1 MIFLFIVTTI
11 GLYNYISWYTY
22 RQDLNR
28 YETNSFST
36 GDPTL
41 NRVCIDLNDNY
52 ESNAYFK
59 DRLGLIYNIGKEND
73 TYKIFIT
80 PYNNLPINTVNKD
93 CFPKRNVIYYIEPYI
108 IKSSNNLF
116 LAIVIIFFLK
126 SDPIVKQVWMIGN
139 GRKLCPF
146 LFSFDQN
153 NWLFLGDIYMN
164 DTILFIGYSP
174 YKLLN
179 GKLIPNCLPDN
190 YTSNC
195 ENVNLEDYRK

>member
-1 MIFLFIVTTI
+1 MDAIVDTLSPMWVSDRDNEMNSMNLKIDQKWMIFLFIVTTI

-80 PYNNLPINTVNKD
+80 PYNNLPVNTVNKD
-93 CFPKRNVIYYIEPYI
+93 CFPNRNVIYYIEPYI
-108 IKSSNNLF
+108 IRSSNNLF
-116 LAIVIIFFLK
+116 LAIVIIFFHSK
-126 SDPIVKQVWMIGN
+126 HIITP
-139 GRKLCPF
+139 
-146 LFSFDQN
+146 
-153 NWLFLGDIYMN
+153 
-164 DTILFIGYSP
+164 
-174 YKLLN
+174 
-179 GKLIPNCLPDN
+179 
-190 YTSNC
+190 
-195 ENVNLEDYRK
+195 